1 MMPAGRSL
9 NHAGLAQDQAGARS
23 AMKHGLKLRASA
35 AVKFQHEQD
44 TSETRMRTF
53 HKLTREQILPG
64 KALPWDVFDSGG
76 TLLLRRGNVVND
88 AAQADE
94 LGERGIYADEAEYLA
109 SLEGREP
116 PYDPFHI
123 VASVSANLGY
133 LLTHL
138 PDDGSLQ
145 GAIESEAER
154 LSWVAE
160 HSPDAMLAMLQLAEP
175 DPYPALHA
183 VYTAILADML
193 AQSLGWDDDR
203 RISTLC
209 AAMTMNAGMHTLQ
222 HQLFKQRDPLSPEQQ
237 VLVENHPAKSSQ
249 SLIECG
255 VQDDEWLRA
264 VLEHHERPDGCGY
277 PRKSRDLSE
286 ISRLIHVCDVYTA
299 MLSPRLYRA
308 QVSGSD
314 AVRQILSLYT
324 EASGNPFGPVL
335 ARQVGMYPPG
345 TLVKLANGELAVVH
359 KRSNHPFKPSVAS
372 LIDAKGM
379 RNSRVPIRLTS
390 EAEFAIAAVIPPGKA
405 MIKVPLTKLW
415 QHLG

>member
-1 MMPAGRSL
+1 
-9 NHAGLAQDQAGARS
+9 
-23 AMKHGLKLRASA
+23 
-35 AVKFQHEQD
+35 
-44 TSETRMRTF
+44 MRTF

-64 KALPWDVFDSGG
+64 KALPWDVFDASGI
-76 TLLLRRGNVVND
+76 LLLRRGNVVTEV
-88 AAQADE
+88 AQADE
-94 LGERGIYADEAEYLA
+94 LGERGIYVDEVEYLA

-133 LLTHL
+133 LLTQQ
-138 PDDGSLQ
+138 PRDGSLQ
-145 GAIESEAER
+145 GGIESEAER

-160 HSPDAMLAMLQLAEP
+160 HSPDAMLAMVQLAEP

-209 AAMTMNAGMHTLQ
+209 AAMTMNTGMHSAQ

-237 VLVENHPAKSSQ
+237 ALVDEHPVAGARI
-249 SLIECG
+249 LIECG
-255 VQDDEWLRA
+255 IQDDEWLRA

-277 PRKSRDLSE
+277 PRKPRELGE
-286 ISRLIHVCDVYTA
+286 ISRLIHVCDAYTA
-299 MLSPRLYRA
+299 MLSPRLYRP
-308 QVSGSD
+308 QVSGNE
-314 AVRQILSLYT
+314 AVRQILSAHT

-359 KRSNHPFKPSVAS
+359 KRGNHPFKPSVVS

-379 RNSRVPIRLTS
+379 RNARVPVRQTS
-390 EAEFAIAAVIPPGKA
+390 ETEFAIAAVIPPEKA
-405 MIKVPLTKLW
+405 MIKVPLAKLW
-415 QHLG
+415 RHPG